1 MERKFHLFALFK
13 ESWLTDG
20 GRFWPFANHQSA
32 QEQCRL
38 GSPRLRERKRG
49 KTTCYLYDT
58 GGKPCKE
65 IPLGTD
71 YGPDR
76 KDLGNAIHWL
86 KGINPL

>member
-1 MERKFHLFALFK
+1 MGAGYGHSPIIKVLRNNAGSAAPACVR
-13 ESWLTDG
+13 ESVAKQ
-20 GRFWPFANHQSA
+20 PA
-32 QEQCRL
+32 
-38 GSPRLRERKRG
+38 
-49 KTTCYLYDT
+49 TCTT